1 MFKLEIEIHE
11 KSFQI
16 GPRSRA
22 PKCFLFAIV
31 VNLFSLATKGAHSPH
46 GLKTGSNAE
55 FKLKLHSQQFFLVQ
69 LL

>member
-31 VNLFSLATKGAHSPH
+31 VNVFSLATKGAHFPH
-46 GLKTGSNAE
+46 GLKTGSNGRI
-55 FKLKLHSQQFFLVQ
+55 
-69 LL
+69 